1 MQWSLKKFVS
11 EYGAVK
17 AGAAWGKT
25 HQAVQNALKA
35 KRNITI
41 ELYDG
46 YYNTHENKR
55 IGRVKSSK
63 VEL

>member
-1 MQWSLKKFVS
+1 MQWTLKKFVK

-17 AGAAWGKT
+17 AGIAWGKT

-41 ELYDG
+41 ELVNG
-46 YYNTHENKR
+46 YYDTSEHKR

-63 VEL
+63 VKL